1 MGQGY
6 RAIILAD
13 KRNSADAELIRT
25 WVDPHEFNN
34 GYKLTEHSYIGNNF
48 VEAVEYLLSPLG
60 MFHKSRLVWSGDYAD
75 AEPETDKNLYEISY
89 DELHEGRKSHPQRY
103 DMSMYRFIVNHTKKL
118 YVDKNLGLTGS
129 YDFHPLPLLTADG
142 NGRGGGDYRGDDLEL
157 VGQWARD
164 IISLELEAPLGYE
177 ELVCEFGEKDN

>member
-25 WVDPHEFNN
+25 WVNPHEFGN

-75 AEPETDKNLYEISY
+75 PEPEADKNLYEISY
-89 DELHEGRKSHPQRY
+89 DELHEGRGSRPQRY

-118 YVDKNLGLTGS
+118 CVDKNYGRTGS
-129 YDFHPLPLLTADG
+129 FDYHPLPLLTAEG
-142 NGRGGGDYRGDDLEL
+142 NGRGGGDYKGSNEEL
-157 VGQWARD
+157 VGTWARHV
-164 IISLELEAPLGYE
+164 ISVEKEIPDDYAE
-177 ELVCEFGEKDN
+177 FICEFSE